1 MLEIIGIILLCQKNS
16 KNAAERGKKPAVYV
30 VLTIILWVGFEFI
43 GVRLGNAADLGIGAS
58 SALALF
64 FALIGVGFSYLAAR
78 SGDVKPA

>member
-30 VLTIILWVGFEFI
+30 VLTIIPWVGFEFI
-43 GVRLGNAADLGIGAS
+43 GGRLGVAADLGMGAYV
-58 SALALF
+58 LALF
-64 FALIGVGFSYLAAR
+64 FALIGGGISYLIAK

>member
-43 GVRLGNAADLGIGAS
+43 GGRIGNAAGLGMGAY
-58 SALALF
+58 ALALF
-64 FALIGVGFSYLAAR
+64 FALIGGGISYLIAK